1 MAKKILIYTDSRGQH
16 TPSGAPVHEVF
27 AERLAS
33 HPDVEAEIVLCP
45 MKWTTTLDFF
55 EYIRGRDP
63 SQWDHII
70 LFTGIVE
77 WSPRP
82 QPSAINDLYNNTSP
96 VNLTNTGL
104 NTRDYSRKVVNNKKP
119 AFDTLFGEAEI
130 TAYLSND
137 LGVEYEGQ
145 PTVNMYGLDMARGH
159 LIPRLKQIPNLI
171 FINSNRFVPGWEGDF
186 KRGRPA
192 NIRLTE
198 AYSELFRD
206 ELGPETVIDL
216 LAWNEEEIKRYTCDN
231 LHLTREGSDWIY
243 DCLARKIGLGQ
254 SETNS
259 ENGAVLVEYESES
272 GAAPVEPYGNP
283 ITVPRKLTDADRT
296 AIRAKCG
303 VEGYIATLIIGVRI
317 GETSEFRLSNL
328 DFILKWIDHYYGDLF
343 DVLLVEQDI
352 YPKLDMERY
361 AGYRNVRHEFIF
373 NDKDYNR
380 GWGYNVAVRHFTTA
394 KVVGLLDTDVLLG
407 GNFVSEVIGCH
418 GNYDV
423 ISPYKNI
430 YFTTPG
436 GSELVQKD
444 LNFRRLADEAR
455 VRKPTTL
462 CGGIVIIKRSLYLSV
477 FGFEQYIGYGG
488 EDRSLDVTLL
498 SQLPPD
504 RIRVADRIYV
514 HLFHESTGIRNEQ
527 LSRILKDL
535 SYRYG
540 CIVSSGLG
548 PADYLHREC
557 RHANAEQTRRLSA
570 ARAPSFGELDLY
582 SSQKPLKING
592 VADIDSEPEKDIEN
606 YVSKELYGA
615 GPADVDKII
624 SLHNRYEGERCFIIG
639 NGPSLNRHDLSLIEN
654 EYTFAVNSFFYK
666 TRETG
671 FVPTFFTVEDNAV
684 MKENCDEIVKFQP
697 RILKFFPTL
706 YRKFH
711 PSTDMTVFFEMNRGF
726 YEKTGPNYCV
736 PRFST
741 DMSEVLYC
749 GQSVTYINLQIAYF
763 LGFKEVYLIGMDFD
777 YVIPDSHRRNGDLI
791 LSTTD
796 DPNHFHKDYFGAGKT
811 WKDPKLD
818 RVAMNY
824 RQAKLAYEASGRN
837 IYNATIGG
845 KLEIFE
851 RRDYNTVAASSVPLV
866 NERVAK

>member
-1 MAKKILIYTDSRGQH
+1 MTTKILIYTDSRGQH
-16 TPSGAPVHEVF
+16 TPSGAPVHQVF

-33 HPDVEAEIVLCP
+33 HPDVDAEVVLCP
-45 MKWTTTLDFF
+45 MKWTTTLDFL
-55 EYIRGRDP
+55 EYIRDRDP
-63 SQWDHII
+63 TQWDHIV

-82 QPSAINDLYNNTSP
+82 QPSAINDLYNNAAPS
-96 VNLTNTGL
+96 NLSNTGL
-104 NTRDYSRKVVNNKKP
+104 NTRDYAKKVVNNKKP
-119 AFDTLFGEAEI
+119 IFDAMFGEAEI
-130 TAYLSND
+130 QAYLSND
-137 LGVEYEGQ
+137 FGVEYEGQ
-145 PTVNMYGLDMARGH
+145 PTVNMYGLEMGRD
-159 LIPRLKQIPNLI
+159 RLLPVLKNIPNLI

-206 ELGPETVIDL
+206 ELGPDRVIDL
-216 LAWNEEEIKRYTCDN
+216 LAWGEDDIKRYTCDN
-231 LHLTREGSDWIY
+231 LHLTKEGSDWIY
-243 DCLARKIGLGQ
+243 DRLASKIGLD
-254 SETNS
+254 SS
-259 ENGAVLVEYESES
+259 AYEAEE

-283 ITVPRKLTDADRT
+283 ITVPRKLTDADRK
-296 AIRAKCG
+296 AIREKCG
-303 VEGYIATLIIGVRI
+303 TDGYIATLIIGVRLA
-317 GETSEFRLSNL
+317 ETSEFRLSNL

-352 YPKLDMERY
+352 TSKLDMERY
-361 AGYRNVRHEFIF
+361 AEYPHVRHEFIF
-373 NDKDYNR
+373 NDRDYNR
-380 GWGYNVAVRHFTTA
+380 GWGYNVAVRHFTNA

-407 GNFVSEVIGCH
+407 GNFLDEIISCH

-436 GSELVQKD
+436 GAELVQRD
-444 LNFRRLADEAR
+444 MNFRRLKDEAR

-462 CGGIVIIKRSLYLSV
+462 CGGIVIIKRSLFMNV
-477 FGFEQYIGYGG
+477 FGFEQYVGYGG

-498 SQLPPD
+498 AQVDPG
-504 RIRVADRIYV
+504 RIRVANRIYV

-527 LSRILKDL
+527 LSQILKDL

-540 CIVSSGLG
+540 CVVSSGLG

-557 RHANAEQTRRLSA
+557 KHANAEQTCRLSA
-570 ARAPSFGELDLY
+570 ARAGSFGELDLY

-592 VADIDSEPEKDIEN
+592 VVDEGAGDEPEKDIEN

-615 GPADVDKII
+615 GPPDVDKII
-624 SLHNRYEGERCFIIG
+624 ALHNRYEGERCFIIG
-639 NGPSLNRHDLSLIEN
+639 NGPSLNRHDLSLIAN

-684 MKENCDEIVKFQP
+684 MKENKDDIVDFQP

-741 DMSEVLYC
+741 DMSDELYC

-818 RVAMNY
+818 RVALNY
-824 RQAKLAYEASGRN
+824 KQAKLAYEASGRN

-851 RRDYNTVAASSVPLV
+851 RRDYNAVAASGAPAALQG
-866 NERVAK
+866 VAK